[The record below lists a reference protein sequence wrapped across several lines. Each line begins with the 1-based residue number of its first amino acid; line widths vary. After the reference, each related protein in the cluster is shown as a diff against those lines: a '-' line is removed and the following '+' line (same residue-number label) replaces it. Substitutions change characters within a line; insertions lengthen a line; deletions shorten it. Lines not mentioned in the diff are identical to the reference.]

1 MTTGELDKR
10 QNIIF
15 SDSILNLN
23 KLGKNT
29 KITSISSIEPHELQT
44 CLKTIIENNSNV
56 EINAIQYSQGFKKIF
71 FYANKKVDITSWLKN
86 ECDSNELIQKL
97 KNASNESSSL
107 EMDEISINTVLSFL
121 QEITEK
127 QEIIKNNFKSKID
140 TKLKEKFGQ
149 GYYSNIYGMN
159 YKTKELTLDISNIT
173 NYYKHSFVKNNDVL
187 YISEAETFEYTGEIL
202 DTIGE
207 ELLELYNWLLTLE
220 QFYIQEVN
228 NIKTNNDFLV
238 KIDRNEIKITLKKEK
253 KTIFVMQY
261 SFSSKKMYYQCKDWN
276 AIQIVKKNENKFLDK
291 IFIKI
296 EDTPLWMQNILK
308 EKRKQQLQDIQKQD
322 NNSFKI
328 KILSLLKK
336 M

>member
-10 QNIIF
+10 QNIIY

-23 KLGKNT
+23 KLGKNM
-29 KITSISSIEPHELQT
+29 KITSISSVEPHELQT
-44 CLKTIIENNSNV
+44 CLKNIIDNNSNI
-56 EINAIQYSQGFKKIF
+56 EINTIQYSQGFKKIF
-71 FYANKKVDITSWLKN
+71 FYANKKVDTTSWLKN
-86 ECDSNELIQKL
+86 EYNSNELIQKL
-97 KNASNESSSL
+97 KNTLNEATSS
-107 EMDEISINTVLSFL
+107 EVDEISINTVLSFL

-173 NYYKHSFVKNNDVL
+173 NYYQHSFVKNNDDL
-187 YISEAETFEYTGEIL
+187 YIAEAETFEYTGEIL

-228 NIKTNNDFLV
+228 NIKVSNTDFLV

-261 SFSSKKMYYQCKDWN
+261 SLSSKKMYYQCNDWN

-296 EDTPLWMQNILK
+296 EDTPLWMQNMLK
-308 EKRKQQLQDIQKQD
+308 EKREQQLQNILKD